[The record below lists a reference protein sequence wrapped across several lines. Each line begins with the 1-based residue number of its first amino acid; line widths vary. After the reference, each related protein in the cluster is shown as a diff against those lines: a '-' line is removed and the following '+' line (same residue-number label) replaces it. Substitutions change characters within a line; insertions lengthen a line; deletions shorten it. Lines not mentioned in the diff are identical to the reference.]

1 MNTSP
6 ETPDAPAAMPAATAV
21 AHANIALIKYWGKA
35 DDDLIIPVTPSLSL
49 TLDALYTTTTV
60 RFGRVDADTATLD
73 GEPVTGKAMARI
85 VALLDLV
92 RERAGITARAEVTSV
107 NTVPTAAGLASS
119 ASGFAALAGA
129 AAAAA
134 GLDLPDR
141 ELSRLARR
149 GSGSASRS
157 VFGGLA
163 VWHAGTDDASS
174 YAEPVD
180 DPTDLASKLAMV
192 VLVLDAGEKSVS
204 SREGMARTV
213 RTSPDYRPWV
223 DAHAGHLATALSAV
237 KAGDLEQLGAVAE
250 ENAAGMHGTMRSAVP
265 PVDYLTDQSR
275 AALAA
280 VRAAREAG
288 LPAWATMDAGPN
300 VKVLTSAERA
310 DEVEAWLRGRLA
322 ADVPGLSTVVA
333 GSGPGLVV
341 TRETDAGTDAGT
353 DAETET
359 GESDR

>member
-1 MNTSP
+1 MTDS
-6 ETPDAPAAMPAATAV
+6 TPAAMSATAV

-35 DDDLIIPVTPSLSL
+35 DAELILPVTPSLSL

-60 RFGRVDADTATLD
+60 TFGAEPGTDTATLD

-85 VALLDLV
+85 TALLDLV
-92 RERAGITARAEVTSV
+92 RQRAGIAAAAQVTSV

-134 GLDLPDR
+134 GLDLDDR

-157 VFGGLA
+157 IYGGLA
-163 VWHAGTDDASS
+163 MWHAGSDDESS

-180 DPTDLASKLAMV
+180 DPTDLASSLAMV
-192 VLVLDAGEKSVS
+192 VLVLNAGEKLVS
-204 SREGMARTV
+204 SRDGMAHTV
-213 RTSPDYRPWV
+213 ETSPEYWPWV
-223 DAHAGHLATALSAV
+223 ESHKNDLAGALEAV
-237 KAGDLEQLGAVAE
+237 AAGDLATLGEIAE
-250 ENAAGMHGTMRSAVP
+250 RNAAGMHRTMQTAVP
-265 PVDYLTDQSR
+265 PVDYLTDASR

-280 VRAAREAG
+280 VKAAREAG

-300 VKVLTSAERA
+300 VKVLTTA
-310 DEVEAWLRGRLA
+310 DKVGDLDAWLKNHLA
-322 ADVPGLSTVVA
+322 DTVPGLSTVIA
-333 GSGPGLVV
+333 RSGEGIVV
-341 TRETDAGTDAGT
+341 TR
-353 DAETET
+353 
-359 GESDR
+359 

>member
-1 MNTSP
+1 V
-6 ETPDAPAAMPAATAV
+6 TPARGLPAATAT

-60 RFGRVDADTATLD
+60 RFGAVAADTATLD

-92 RERAGITARAEVTSV
+92 RDRAGIDLAAEVTSV

-134 GLDLPDR
+134 GLDLSDR

-157 VFGGLA
+157 IFGGLA
-163 VWHAGTDDASS
+163 VWHAGTDDESS
-174 YAEPVD
+174 YAEPVA
-180 DPTDLASKLAMV
+180 DPTGLAGQLAMV

-204 SREGMARTV
+204 SREGMRRTV
-213 RTSPDYRPWV
+213 QTSPDYRPWV
-223 DAHAGHLATALSAV
+223 DAHAGHLAEALAAV
-237 KAGDLEQLGAVAE
+237 EAGDLPRLGAVAE
-250 ENAAGMHGTMRSAVP
+250 TNAAGMHATMRSAVP
-265 PVDYLTDQSR
+265 PVDYLTDASR
-275 AALAA
+275 AALQA
-280 VRAAREAG
+280 VRDAREAG

-310 DEVEAWLRGRLA
+310 VEVDAWLRDRLA
-322 ADVPGLSTVVA
+322 ASAPGLGTVVA
-333 GSGPGLVV
+333 YAGPGLTV
-341 TRETDAGTDAGT
+341 TREATA
-353 DAETET
+353 
-359 GESDR
+359 

>member
-1 MNTSP
+1 MTDS
-6 ETPDAPAAMPAATAV
+6 TPAAMSVTAV

-35 DDDLIIPVTPSLSL
+35 DAELILPVTPSLSL

-60 RFGRVDADTATLD
+60 TFGAEPGTDTATLD

-85 VALLDLV
+85 TALLDLV
-92 RERAGITARAEVTSV
+92 RQRAGIAAAAQVTSV

-134 GLDLPDR
+134 GLDLDDR

-157 VFGGLA
+157 IYGGLA
-163 VWHAGTDDASS
+163 MWHAGFDDESS

-180 DPTDLASKLAMV
+180 DPTDLASSLAMV
-192 VLVLDAGEKSVS
+192 VLVLNAGEKSVS
-204 SREGMARTV
+204 SRDGMAHTV
-213 RTSPDYRPWV
+213 ETSPEYWPWV
-223 DAHAGHLATALSAV
+223 ESHKNDLAGALEAV
-237 KAGDLEQLGAVAE
+237 AAGDLATLGEIAE
-250 ENAAGMHGTMRSAVP
+250 RNAAGMHRTMQTAVP
-265 PVDYLTDQSR
+265 PVDYLTDASR

-280 VRAAREAG
+280 VKAAREAG

-300 VKVLTSAERA
+300 VKVLTTA
-310 DEVEAWLRGRLA
+310 DKVEELDDWLKNHLA
-322 ADVPGLSTVVA
+322 DTVPGLSTVIA
-333 GSGPGLVV
+333 RSGEGMVV
-341 TRETDAGTDAGT
+341 TR
-353 DAETET
+353 
-359 GESDR
+359 

>member
-1 MNTSP
+1 MS
-6 ETPDAPAAMPAATAV
+6 AANPVQGLSAATAT

-60 RFGRVDADTATLD
+60 RFGAVQEDTATLD
-73 GEPVTGKAMARI
+73 GETVTGKALARI
-85 VALLDLV
+85 VGLLDLV
-92 RERAGITARAEVTSV
+92 RERAGIDLAAGVTSV

-134 GLDLPDR
+134 GLDLTDR

-157 VFGGLA
+157 IFGGLA
-163 VWHAGTDDASS
+163 VWHAGTSDETS
-174 YAEPVD
+174 YAEPVA
-180 DPTDLASKLAMV
+180 DPTGLAERSAMV

-223 DAHAGHLATALSAV
+223 DAHAGHLAGALAAV
-237 KAGDLEQLGAVAE
+237 EAGDLARLGEIAE
-250 ENAAGMHGTMRSAVP
+250 TNAAGMHATMRSAVP
-265 PVDYLTDQSR
+265 PVDYLTDDSR
-275 AALAA
+275 AALQA
-280 VRAAREAG
+280 VRDARGAG

-300 VKVLTSAERA
+300 VKVLTSAEQA
-310 DEVEAWLRGRLA
+310 VEVETWLRDRLA
-322 ADVPGLSTVVA
+322 ASGVRVDTVVA
-333 GSGPGLVV
+333 YAGPGLAV
-341 TRETDAGTDAGT
+341 TREVVV
-353 DAETET
+353 
-359 GESDR
+359 R